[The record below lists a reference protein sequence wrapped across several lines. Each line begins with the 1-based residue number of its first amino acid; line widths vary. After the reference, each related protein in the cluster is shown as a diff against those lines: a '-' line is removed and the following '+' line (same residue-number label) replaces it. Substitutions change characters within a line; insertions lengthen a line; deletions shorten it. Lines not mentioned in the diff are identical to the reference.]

1 MTMTNEPAVWTRQRW
16 SMTIDALSGLHA
28 DAARL
33 AEDAERTGGYVTA
46 RVAGEPD
53 APSLVPDIDGQRL
66 VRQLMGIRS
75 ALAAAHVEPDE
86 GLIVIGRH
94 VTLEHSDGSRAR
106 YALVIPGDGDPAK
119 GRVSADSPLGR
130 AIYGRRAGDVVRV
143 SAPDGAWAATVVSVE

>member
-33 AEDAERTGGYVTA
+33 AEDAERTGGFVTA
-46 RVAGEPD
+46 RVAGED

-66 VRQLMGIRS
+66 VRKLMGIRS

-106 YALVIPGDGDPAK
+106 YALVIPGDGDPDK

>member
-75 ALAAAHVEPDE
+75 ALAAARVEPDE

-106 YALVIPGDGDPAK
+106 YALVIPGDGDPAN

-143 SAPDGAWAATVVSVE
+143 GAPDGAWAATVVAVE

>member
-46 RVAGEPD
+46 RVAGKD

-66 VRQLMGIRS
+66 VRKLMGIRS
-75 ALAAAHVEPDE
+75 ALATAHVEPDE

-106 YALVIPGDGDPAK
+106 YVLVIPGDGDPAK